1 MFVIPLSSRKIR
13 QARHGLGIPLGDLRV
28 VETASQKGRGL
39 GLSKKNTQSFDDGG
53 EMEEPN
59 EKNVS
64 NVHKTSQRARDFSFE
79 LNCSEVAP
87 PKYVGK
93 KSN

>member
-1 MFVIPLSSRKIR
+1 MGWGQHWEIYAWLKPPPKKEGGSVFF
-13 QARHGLGIPLGDLRV
+13 
-28 VETASQKGRGL
+28 
-39 GLSKKNTQSFDDGG
+39 KKNTQSFDDGG
-53 EMEEPN
+53 EMEEQK

-64 NVHKTSQRARDFSFE
+64 NVHKMSQRARDFSFE

-93 KSN
+93 KIQLM